1 MNIIEKEIRKSNI
14 FGPCKEKAFRNFD
27 NFNTVLK
34 GISELSK
41 FVEKK
46 IEIPSFSIS
55 SKSLST
61 PKYLAEEKKTS
72 TYHEEDE
79 EEFIEEILKDEKEY
93 NDEFYKDY
101 IKDYKDMTVTHLQD
115 AISEMIQNN
124 ITFICKVLQNLMLN
138 FSEKLPKNNM
148 LAIQVFPEL
157 NLPELLNLHKDL
169 EREFAIVSVSNIEIG
184 SVFERFQDRYLIMCP
199 VVARVTLIK
208 EFLADQMANNSRIR
222 SVRQCR
228 QTSVTGRL
236 KLIIT
241 QNCQEFGGETG
252 EGCLCR

>member
-124 ITFICKVLQNLMLN
+124 KNFIHKVLQNLLMN
-138 FSEKLPKNNM
+138 FSEKLPKSNL

-157 NLPELLNLHKDL
+157 NLPELLSLHQDL
-169 EREFAIVSVSNIEIG
+169 AREFEFVQVSNIEIG

-199 VVARVTLIK
+199 VIARITLIK
-208 EFLADQMANNSRIR
+208 EFLADQMANNPRIR
-222 SVRQCR
+222 SV
-228 QTSVTGRL
+228 
-236 KLIIT
+236 
-241 QNCQEFGGETG
+241 E
-252 EGCLCR
+252 